1 MYLSAFLFSI
11 RCQQSGLIDIN
22 NVCRWMKKIQAA
34 IMTSVASIL
43 AVGAVI
49 LEDIRFRRLLR
60 REPHVNREYETEIYM
75 NSILYVKT

>member
-1 MYLSAFLFSI
+1 
-11 RCQQSGLIDIN
+11 
-22 NVCRWMKKIQAA
+22 MKKIQAA

-60 REPHVNREYETEIYM
+60 REPHVNRKYETEIYM